1 MGTGMESAGEA
12 RKGPVPEASKGGG
25 RPDERLALRLLG
37 GLEVRRAGEAL
48 PLPRSRKCRALIAY
62 LALAARP
69 QRREHLCE
77 LLWEVPDDPKGE
89 LRWTLSKIRR
99 VLGDALIADRD
110 TVAIDPAAVSVDAAA
125 LREAAQRLDRIDM
138 EALERLAESCGEP
151 FGEDLDVPR
160 SPEFQSWLLGVRE
173 DMRRARQAV
182 LGALVERLRDVPERA
197 IPFARMRAANDPLD
211 EAARMDLIGLLAAAG
226 RMEEAEGQRRLA
238 AEALRGAGIAV
249 PAALERPVRRP
260 EAAPTPASTPAQRI
274 QFCTAPDG
282 VRIAYSAVGS
292 GPLLVKTAN
301 WMSHLEYEWESPLL
315 RHWMVELSRSHR
327 LVRYD
332 ARGNG
337 LSDRNAADLSLEA
350 FVQDLESVTGE
361 LAHDPVDLI
370 GISQGCAVAIAYAA
384 RHPERVRRMVLFG
397 GFATGWHHSRSEGV
411 HARWEA
417 MITLAGLG
425 WGNDNPA
432 FRQMFTSL
440 FAPHAAPEQADWFN
454 ELQRVSASPDEAQRL
469 LRAVGIF
476 DVAPLLSQ
484 VQAPTLVLHCR
495 DDALVPFASGRHL
508 ATNIPGAQFVGLDS
522 ENHLPLADEP
532 AWAILAANMREFLS
546 R

>member
-12 RKGPVPEASKGGG
+12 GKGPVPEPSNGRGSPGGS
-25 RPDERLALRLLG
+25 LALHLLG
-37 GLEVRRAGEAL
+37 GLEVRRGGERL

-110 TVAIDPAAVSVDAAA
+110 TVAIDRAAVSVDAAA
-125 LREAAQRLDRIDM
+125 LREAAQRLERTDT
-138 EALERLAESCGEP
+138 ETLERLAGGGGEA
-151 FGEDLDVPR
+151 FGEDIDVPR
-160 SPEFQSWLLGVRE
+160 SSEFQSWLLGVRE
-173 DMRRARQAV
+173 DLRRARQAV
-182 LGALVERLRDVPERA
+182 LGALVQRLREEPERA
-197 IPFARMRAANDPLD
+197 IPFARMRAASDPLD
-211 EAARMDLIGLLAAAG
+211 EGARLELIGLLAAAG
-226 RMEEAEGQRRLA
+226 RLEEAEGQRRLA
-238 AEALRGAGIAV
+238 ADALRGAGIAV
-249 PAALERPVRRP
+249 PAALARPVRRP
-260 EAAPTPASTPAQRI
+260 DAASTPVSTSVQRI

-301 WMSHLEYEWESPLL
+301 WMSHLEYEFESPLL
-315 RHWMVELSRSHR
+315 RHWMVELSKSHR

-337 LSDRNAADLSLEA
+337 LSDRDAADLSLEA
-350 FVQDLESVTGE
+350 FVQDLETVTGE
-361 LAHDPVDLI
+361 LADDSFDLI
-370 GISQGCAVAIAYAA
+370 GISQGCAVAIAFAA

-397 GFATGWHHSRSEGV
+397 GFATGWHHSSSEGV

-425 WGNDNPA
+425 WGNNNPA

-440 FAPHAAPEQADWFN
+440 FAPRAAPEQADWFN

-469 LRAVGIF
+469 LRAVGAF

-484 VQAPTLVLHCR
+484 VRAPTLVLHCR

-532 AWAILAANMREFLS
+532 AWAVFAANLREFLA